1 MKLKLDAD
9 QIKAVEHFEG
19 PALVVAGP
27 GSGKTTVIKERI
39 LHLIREYNV
48 DPRQILALAF
58 NKEAAKEMEKR
69 ILSELWTKSMLPEI
83 RTLHAFGL
91 SIIHEHYDRLKR
103 KNKPEVWSSDPER
116 TIKQEIQQ
124 LKRNLANVTVT
135 IYKIES
141 ELTGKCYIG
150 QTTNPERR
158 RSEHFSFDNASNPDL
173 RQAMLNEGKEHFKF
187 DPIDEVEGKFANR
200 REAKYIEHYRNCAVI
215 NLLEPELEQLGK
227 DKVETYISI
236 YKIENKT
243 TGVCYIV
250 QSTDAER
257 NKVENFIDSSNDEI
271 RNIIE
276 NEGIDQFTFKVLHKD
291 VLSAEVSTLVKHA
304 IKNASN
310 NSRAVFNRNNPLKQR
325 YSDQLMIELFCQHF
339 NIYYEE
345 FLKRPTDVGN
355 LTEKIED
362 FEKITDKVQKAKRET
377 TIDFSGTSSIDEI
390 VHSIIESIDDP
401 VVQAFAEK
409 YEKKKKE
416 ANAIDFED
424 MILYAVYLLEV
435 YPDIRASYREKYN
448 HVLIDEF
455 QDVSPIDFRLTKPL
469 SENFFVVG
477 DDDQAIYGFRGGNSE
492 IMLNFHNQGN
502 VQEYKIT
509 RNYRSTST
517 IVEHSKTLIEYNT
530 SRISKNLHAKN
541 PARPPIKVLETTQ
554 ETVKSTFLREFAEP
568 VCQTQFIDG
577 RIPILES
584 TLLEVPVETQKIGI
598 PVRYRSEVE
607 KLRQTF
613 RSIDFTEIKGEMRR
627 KKGDPFKII
636 GRSKA
641 EIIEGSTIHSM
652 KGKEYDKVI
661 LIHNTLGEDFPFQNS
676 DNITEERRVFYV
688 AMTRAKQEL
697 LLLGGDCQF
706 VMEAGLSAII
716 HKRRKQLE
724 KISKALNSAIVHRI
738 DIAKKELDNA
748 SETMQAVLIS
758 TLRKA
763 ARTQCEYE
771 LEPLRSNLT
780 KTKKAA
786 KDAAIQLETEL
797 PTTLKAAN
805 DVLLK
810 ELILV
815 LDVFELQVN
824 SLPATTEP
832 NNGSDNFEVFTE
844 SVRLAHKQMLD
855 SLKNHGLE
863 PIEACGKIF
872 SSTYHEKVS
881 PDIYS
886 GEVPAGR
893 IAKEERHGYLL
904 HDQIIRKAEVVVSK
918 RKNIWTPDQLGRIIE
933 IYLNR
938 LMFAFKDK
946 YKLSNI
952 DQYLVKQKMVKY
964 LLELEDEAIQEIDS
978 FASKNVAEVIRL
990 KRYIDYCAE
999 QKRIHLCTDVFR
1011 SFWERM
1017 WEIIEQSR
1025 NPSESQT
1032 KAAAAPVSSK
1042 IKQVQ
1047 PSVDPPVPTHTE
1059 FTDGEIVKGIV
1070 VDVNRDEVMIDIGFK
1085 SEGYI
1090 PASEFDAGQNDLP
1103 TVQVGDEIDVYIM
1116 RREDSEGQ
1124 IVLSKKIADQT
1135 LIWDEIATAYEAG
1148 TPVMGHII
1156 ERIKGGL
1163 RVSVGS
1169 LQGFLP
1175 ASQVELRP
1183 IQNLEQYVGQTL
1195 EMKVISLSKRR
1206 HNIVLSRRAWL
1217 ETEFIQKRSKILNTL
1232 KVGQDIIG
1240 VVKNITDFGA
1250 FVDLGGVDGLLH
1262 KSEMAWKRINHPSQ
1276 VVSVGEEMEVK
1287 VIEFDQEN
1295 GKISLSLKQM
1305 TTDPW
1310 KSAEEKYPVRSTIQG
1325 TVTNIVNFGAFV
1337 QLEEGIEGLIHVS
1350 KMPLDA
1356 NNTFP
1361 SDFMNKNDEVE
1372 VIVLEISK
1380 DSKRISLGMKSDRQ
1394 NPFEAKKVVAPSDE
1408 PPPIVKIATDIS
1420 NELTE
1425 QKISGPI
1432 KEIEA
1437 ETPIPKAPPI
1447 VAEDVNSHS
1456 NESTDSIIP
1465 KPHEEVVNTPP
1476 ISKELSEILNSQI
1489 QVLKPETLET
1499 EIVSEPLETVDNNTE
1514 KTLHEYN
1521 DILNTHIEELK
1532 PEIPEI
1538 ENPDNITKTL
1548 TLEIEADSGTPVD
1561 PTALT
1566 RSDSPTSTDSD
1577 AHQIKGEA
1585 FSENEV
1591 EHVKKNLGYYLR
1603 QGGRFAVEKIKG
1615 TIFRKPTS

>member
-1 MKLKLDAD
+1 M
-9 QIKAVEHFEG
+9 
-19 PALVVAGP
+19 
-27 GSGKTTVIKERI
+27 
-39 LHLIREYNV
+39 

-990 KRYIDYCAE
+990 KRYVDYCAE

-1011 SFWERM
+1011 SFWKRM

-1032 KAAAAPVSSK
+1032 KAAAPVSSK

-1047 PSVDPPVPTHTE
+1047 PSVNPPVPTHTE

-1070 VDVNRDEVMIDIGFK
+1070 IDVNRDEVMIDIGFK

-1090 PASEFDAGQNDLP
+1090 PASEFDAGQSDFP
-1103 TVQVGDEIDVYIM
+1103 TVQVGDEIDVYIV

-1148 TPVMGHII
+1148 TPVMGRII

-1169 LQGFLP
+1169 LRGFLP

-1206 HNIVLSRRAWL
+1206 HSIVLSRHAWL
-1217 ETEFIQKRSKILNTL
+1217 EAEVVKKRSKILNTL
-1232 KVGQDIIG
+1232 KVGQDITG

-1262 KSEMAWKRINHPSQ
+1262 KSEMAWERVNQLSEI
-1276 VVSVGEEMEVK
+1276 VSVGEEVEVK
-1287 VIEFDQEN
+1287 VIELDREN
-1295 GKISLSLKQM
+1295 EKISLSLKRM
-1305 TTDPW
+1305 TSDPW
-1310 KSAEEKYPVRSTIQG
+1310 ENVEVKYPIGSKVSG
-1325 TVTNIVNFGAFV
+1325 VVLNIVNYGAFV
-1337 QLEEGIEGLIHVS
+1337 QLEEGIVGLIHVS
-1350 KMPLDA
+1350 EMPLVL
-1356 NNTFP
+1356 NNILP
-1361 SDFMNKNDEVE
+1361 LDILNKDDELE
-1372 VIVLEISK
+1372 VTVLKISK
-1380 DSKRISLGMKSDRQ
+1380 DSRKISLGIRSDQQ
-1394 NPFEAKKVVAPSDE
+1394 NLFEEKEVEAHPDE
-1408 PPPIVKIATDIS
+1408 LPPIVKIDSEIS
-1420 NELTE
+1420 NKTTE
-1425 QKISGPI
+1425 PTVSISI
-1432 KEIEA
+1432 KETA
-1437 ETPIPKAPPI
+1437 RKTPISDEPPI
-1447 VAEDVNSHS
+1447 GTEVEDSLS
-1456 NESTDSIIP
+1456 DQLTDLIIP
-1465 KPHEEVVNTPP
+1465 NALKEIVDASSP
-1476 ISKELSEILNSQI
+1476 SKEFSDILDSQI
-1489 QVLKPETLET
+1489 QSLKPEMPTTGTPSERLEAGR
-1499 EIVSEPLETVDNNTE
+1499 NNTQ
-1514 KTLHEYN
+1514 KTHQEYH
-1521 DILNTHIEELK
+1521 DVLSTQIRKLK
-1532 PEIPEI
+1532 PDTSDPED
-1538 ENPDNITKTL
+1538 PDNITEPTPVGTK
-1548 TLEIEADSGTPVD
+1548 IDRKTPVD
-1561 PTALT
+1561 RTPLT
-1566 RSDSPTSTDSD
+1566 PSDSSTITSRDIP
-1577 AHQIKGEA
+1577 QIQEQDLR
-1585 FSENEV
+1585 ENEIGDT
-1591 EHVKKNLGYYLR
+1591 KKRLRYYLR
-1603 QGGRFAVEKIKG
+1603 RSQRFAVEKIKS
-1615 TIFRKPTS
+1615 IFFKKSSS